1 MRLTVEHGVFL
12 TGVLLA
18 CASAGFA
25 AHRIATNT
33 GVPSVQAVLPKGE
46 LMAWKR
52 GIPRADDRAADLD
65 PTTTGSLPPSPALNA
80 ETPAAASTL
89 SVAPDYEL
97 LQVAEDAAVV
107 QGPAGV
113 RRVRIGAVLPG
124 VGRITAIQRV
134 AGEWVIVTSE
144 STIRTR
150 R

>member
-65 PTTTGSLPPSPALNA
+65 PTTTGSLPPSPAPPNP
-80 ETPAAASTL
+80 ETPPGASTL
-89 SVAPDYEL
+89 SDYEL

-107 QGPAGV
+107 QGPAGM